1 MPKLRIKVLNKVINS
16 NLEIFP
22 RIYVVD
28 EMVFQLLK
36 SITLERSC
44 ILSEIEVV
52 KSNVNEESLGSGS
65 VECVMR
71 F

>member
-1 MPKLRIKVLNKVINS
+1 MPKLRIKVLNKVIGS

-28 EMVFQLLK
+28 EMVSQLLK
-36 SITLERSC
+36 SITLESIC

-65 VECVMR
+65 VDC